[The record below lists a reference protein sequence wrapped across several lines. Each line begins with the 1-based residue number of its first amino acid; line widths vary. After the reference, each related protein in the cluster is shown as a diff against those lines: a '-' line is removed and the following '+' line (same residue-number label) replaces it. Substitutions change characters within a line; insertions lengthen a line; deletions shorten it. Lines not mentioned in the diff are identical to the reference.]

1 MKTAVIAPR
10 GLSPPVI
17 TTFVDGIGEPVND
30 LVVLTTENEDVKAGY
45 ELIRIGIK
53 RRYPKMRLH
62 EVSLPF
68 EDVNTTEENLQ
79 FMSICAKIIREE
91 REKYKCDK
99 ILLNVAGGRKNMCI
113 TLSLLGQLMGVDGV
127 YHVIS
132 KDVKIVNQLLENLR
146 SSIREI
152 YRAKTDDEKIRI
164 YGERERHFD
173 GLLFPNKKEYE
184 IIRIPTLPYPPDY
197 LAKLI
202 KALEEND
209 LDTLSWTEKRMLE
222 SHGVLKSFGGRFR
235 VSDYGKRLVDAL
247 LVRL

>member
-1 MKTAVIAPR
+1 MKTAVIAPL

-17 TTFVDGIGEPVND
+17 TAFVDGVGEPISD
-30 LVVLTTENEDVKAGY
+30 LVVLTTDDEDVKAGY

-53 RRYPKMRLH
+53 RRYPKIRLH
-62 EVSLPF
+62 EEQLPF

-79 FMSICAKIIREE
+79 FMSICARIINEE
-91 REKYKCDK
+91 RRRYKCDR

-127 YHVIS
+127 YHVVS

-146 SSIREI
+146 SNIREI
-152 YRAKTDDEKIRI
+152 YKAETDEEKLRI

-173 GLLFPNKKEYE
+173 SLLFPDKKEYE

-202 KALEEND
+202 RAVEEND
-209 LDTLSWTEKRMLE
+209 LDALSWNERKMLE
-222 SHGVLKSFGGRFR
+222 SHGILESFGGKFR
-235 VSDYGKRLVDAL
+235 VSDYGKKFIDAL